1 MEIATLITWALG
13 LIVMVLAGAWG
24 RTANKIAKN
33 NEATADLRAQI
44 AEVRGRQTA
53 HEAQMQV
60 LLEEVRN
67 SHQRIGGVAQ
77 TVNRIEGQVGG
88 LTNIMTPVIEH
99 LLQGKKASS

>member
-1 MEIATLITWALG
+1 MEFATLITWAIG
-13 LIVMVLAGAWG
+13 LVVLVLTGAWG
-24 RTANKIAKN
+24 RTANKIARN
-33 NEATADLRAQI
+33 NEATAELRAQI

-77 TVNRIEGQVGG
+77 TVNRIEGQVTG
-88 LTNIMTPVIEH
+88 LTNTMTPIVEH
-99 LLQGKKASS
+99 LLQRERPSA